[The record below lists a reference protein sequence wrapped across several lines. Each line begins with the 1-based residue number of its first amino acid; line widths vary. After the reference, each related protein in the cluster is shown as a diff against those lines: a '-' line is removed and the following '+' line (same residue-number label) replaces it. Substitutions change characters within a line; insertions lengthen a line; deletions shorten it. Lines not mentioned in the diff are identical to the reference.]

1 MSSAVASPRW
11 LGAGGLIL
19 GLAVFAVMLALP
31 EPAGLDHA
39 GWRTAAVGAAM
50 AIWWMTEALPL
61 AATALVPL
69 VAFPL
74 LGIADI
80 EGSAAPYANPV
91 IFLFLGGFIIAAA
104 LEECGLHRRVA
115 LAIVRLSG
123 TGPRGLVAG
132 FMAATA
138 LLSMWV
144 SNTAT
149 VVMMLPMALAVIAW
163 HDERPD
169 ATPAFAPALLL
180 GLAYAA
186 SIGGVGTLIGT
197 PPNALLAGFM
207 AEAYDVR
214 LGFLE
219 WMGFGV
225 PLVLVGVPA
234 AWLVLTRVIF
244 RLPRGGPVAESTG
257 MLAGRGGALTRGEW
271 IAGVVT
277 ALTATA
283 WLTRPIL
290 ARWVPELSDAGIAVA
305 GALLLFLLPIDRGGR
320 TVVSWERVE
329 RLPWGTL
336 VLFGGGLTLAAA
348 IQSSGLA
355 AWIGDGMRVL
365 ASWPLPLIVLAIA
378 AAVIFL
384 SELASNTSMAAVF
397 LPVVGSVAVSLGAP
411 PLILALAVA
420 VGASTAFM
428 LPVGTPPNAI
438 VYGSGRV
445 TIAEMVRA
453 GFLLDLLFI
462 ALVGAAVLGLA
473 PLVFAAAR

>member
-1 MSSAVASPRW
+1 
-11 LGAGGLIL
+11 
-19 GLAVFAVMLALP
+19 MLALP
-31 EPAGLDHA
+31 APAGLPAA
-39 GWRTAAVGAAM
+39 GWRTAAVGVAM
-50 AIWWMTEALPL
+50 AVWWMTEAMPL

-74 LGIADI
+74 LGIAGIDAT
-80 EGSAAPYANPV
+80 AAPYANPV

-115 LAIVRLSG
+115 LAIVHVSG
-123 TGPRGLVAG
+123 TRPRGLVAG

-138 LLSMWV
+138 VISMWV

-149 VVMMLPMALAVIAW
+149 VVMMLPMALAVVAW

-180 GLAYAA
+180 GLAFSA
-186 SIGGVGTLIGT
+186 SIGGLGTLIGT

-219 WMGFGV
+219 WMAFGV
-225 PLVLVGVPA
+225 PLVLVGVPL
-234 AWLVLTRVIF
+234 AWLVLTRVVF
-244 RLPRGGPVAESTG
+244 RLPAGADTADAAGDGAG
-257 MLAGRGGALTRGEW
+257 MLGDRHAPLSRGEW
-271 IAGVVT
+271 IAGGVT
-277 ALTATA
+277 ALTAAA
-283 WLTRPIL
+283 WLSRPVL
-290 ARWVPELSDAGIAVA
+290 ERWIPGLSDAGIAIA
-305 GALLLFLLPIDRGGR
+305 GALLLFLLPADRGWR
-320 TVVSWERVE
+320 TVVSWSRVE

-336 VLFGGGLTLAAA
+336 ILFGGGLTLAAA

-355 AWIGDGMRVL
+355 EWIGGGMRIL
-365 ASWPLPLIVLAIA
+365 ASWPLPLIIVAIA
-378 AAVIFL
+378 ATVIFL
-384 SELASNTSMAAVF
+384 SELASNTSVAAVF

-411 PLILALAVA
+411 PLVLALAAA
-420 VGASTAFM
+420 VSASTAFM

-438 VYGSGRV
+438 VYGSGRL
-445 TIAEMVRA
+445 TIGQMMRA
-453 GFLLDLLFI
+453 GFLLDLAFI
-462 ALVGAAVLGLA
+462 FIVTMAVLWLA